1 MRAFQVT
8 QVDYQKEI
16 NMKVLKQL
24 GIQHISVSHVQAW
37 QASQA
42 AWAARYLYEM
52 DQPISDAMI
61 VGKVVEEVL
70 LDMIIE
76 QHEYME
82 DSIKWE
88 NATSGMADKDIA
100 KAAHMIKYGHSALV
114 TYLDDNETFIVPQ
127 SLQFKVA
134 KHVCPYSEYLPCI
147 GYIDAMTI
155 DGTIIE
161 IKTTSRAPT
170 NDDPKPAHMQ
180 QLAFYVSSMVYT
192 RGKQDELSLRTPAEL
207 LLPSNPKGVILY
219 CLARKASPTI
229 LREYK
234 WRDQNELYQD
244 DLESHYEKFYNLC
257 STFDYWLNRFKN
269 EVDLLTRAASD
280 TDQRYS
286 AKVRRIISRS
296 IPIDYDNFRV
306 SGYMPSELEAN
317 LYGVEEQ

>member
-1 MRAFQVT
+1 
-8 QVDYQKEI
+8 
-16 NMKVLKQL
+16 MKVLKQL

-52 DQPISDAMI
+52 DQPVSDAMI

-100 KAAHMIKYGHSALV
+100 KAAHMIKYGHIALLN
-114 TYLDDNETFIVPQ
+114 YLNDNETFIVPQ

-170 NDDPKPAHMQ
+170 NNDPKPAHMQ

-192 RGKQDELSLRTPAEL
+192 RGKQSLLSLRTPAEL

-219 CLARKASPTI
+219 CLARKANPTI
-229 LREYK
+229 LREYS
-234 WRDQNELYQD
+234 WSNGDHAGHPMEE

-269 EVDLLTRAASD
+269 EVDIHLRAAPNGA
-280 TDQRYS
+280 DQRYG
-286 AKVRRIISRS
+286 AKIRRIISRS